1 MMQSDS
7 HPHDPHDLGRFVRAQ
22 ERSYARALAEIKAGR
37 KASHWMWYIFP
48 QIDGLGFSGTARHY
62 AIKSLDEARAY
73 LDHPILGPRLVECAE
88 AVLGVE
94 NRSAREIFGWP
105 DVLKLRSSATLFACV
120 APPGSVFERILAK
133 YYEGVGDA
141 RTLELLG
148 IGTIPRS
155 PSNARS
161 EPSVDG

>member
-1 MMQSDS
+1 MRSDP
-7 HPHDPHDLGRFVRAQ
+7 HPHDPYDLERFVRAQ
-22 ERSYARALAEIKAGR
+22 ERDFARALAEIKAGR

-48 QIDGLGFSGTARHY
+48 QIDGLGFSATARHY
-62 AIKSLDEARAY
+62 AIKSLDEAKAY
-73 LDHPILGPRLVECAE
+73 LDHPILGPRLVACAE

-133 YYEGVGDA
+133 YYEGVGDS

-148 IGTIPRS
+148 IGTRPPS
-155 PSNARS
+155 PADSGSA
-161 EPSVDG
+161 PSTNG